1 MDPVGRLT
9 KEKQKKI
16 EMVIVYGQDTI
27 LKINKEFNNK
37 YTITYIYLM
46 IKIQYSDLTLYFKN
60 FWMTKNR

>member
-60 FWMTKNR
+60 F

>member
-16 EMVIVYGQDTI
+16 KMVIVYGQDTI

-37 YTITYIYLM
+37 YTITYIYIFDDQNTIFGL
-46 IKIQYSDLTLYFKN
+46 DPLF
-60 FWMTKNR
+60 

>member
-16 EMVIVYGQDTI
+16 KMVIVYGQDTI

-37 YTITYIYLM
+37 YTITYIY
-46 IKIQYSDLTLYFKN
+46 I
-60 FWMTKNR
+60 